1 LAVAL
6 LLGAFATSSASATRG
21 DAEAIGHYVRARLA
35 DSAGAPEQAAPG
47 YAVLLSQQP
56 DDPALA
62 LRAWRG
68 AIGAGD
74 MALALRAARL
84 LDARGVLP
92 AEGRLVLV
100 AEAISTRDWPAA
112 RLAVDRVE
120 EEQAFEFL
128 APILRAWINLG
139 AGEGPT
145 SALLQGR
152 LSGLTAAYA
161 GEQRAL
167 LLLAE
172 GKAEEGAGILQAMGS
187 SGPGLSRDA
196 VRIAAASRLIALRNR
211 DAALSLLIGDDP
223 DLVAARALAVKR
235 RLPAMAQGAAGAAFL
250 LVRLAEDIQRQQPTP
265 LALSLVR
272 VAGMLDPR
280 NDAVHLMIAG
290 MLAADGR
297 SAGALGALDRVNPKG
312 PWTSR
317 VNDARV
323 QLLAERGQGDAALAL
338 ATRAAGAKGA
348 GPQDWTRLGGVQ
360 GTLNR
365 YADSAASY
373 ARAIDLTRAAGT
385 EPNWTL
391 WMLKGSAYE
400 QAGDWENARPA
411 LTKAAELAPDQPAV
425 LNYLG
430 YAQLERRE
438 NLEEAE
444 RLIRRASE
452 LRPKDSAITDSLG
465 WAYYVRGNLPMAIET
480 LERAAAGQPDEPT
493 INEHLGDAY
502 WAAGRRID
510 ARYAWRAA
518 LLGADAQ
525 GSERLRTKI
534 DLGPPAQ

>member
-1 LAVAL
+1 MVAP
-6 LLGAFATSSASATRG
+6 AAATRG
-21 DAEAIGHYVRARLA
+21 DAEAIGNYVRARLA
-35 DSAGAPEQAAPG
+35 DAAGAPEQAAPG
-47 YAVLLSQQP
+47 YAALLAQQP
-56 DDPALA
+56 DDSALA

-68 AIGAGD
+68 AMAAGD
-74 MALALRAARL
+74 MALASRAARL

-92 AEGRLVLV
+92 AEGRLLLA
-100 AEAISTRDWPAA
+100 AEAIATRDWARA
-112 RLAVDRVE
+112 RLAIDRIE

-128 APILRAWINLG
+128 APILRAWVDLG
-139 AGEGPT
+139 AGDGP
-145 SALLQGR
+145 SAARLQGR
-152 LSGLTAAYA
+152 LPGLTAAYG

-172 GKAEEGAGILQAMGS
+172 GKVEGVEILRAMSGG
-187 SGPGLSRDA
+187 GPGISRDA
-196 VRIAAASRLIALRNR
+196 VRIAAASRLVGLGDR
-211 DAALSLLIGDDP
+211 DAALSLLSADDV
-223 DLVAARALAVKR
+223 DLHAAHVLAAKR
-235 RLPAMAQGAAGAAFL
+235 RLPGAVVTASAGASLL

-265 LALSLVR
+265 LALSLAR
-272 VAGMLDPR
+272 IAGLLDPR
-280 NDAVHLMIAG
+280 SDAVNLLAAS

-312 PWTSR
+312 PWVSR

-323 QLLAERGQGDAALAL
+323 QLLAERGEGDAGLAL
-338 ATRAAGAKGA
+338 ATRAAHARDA
-348 GPQDWTRLGGVQ
+348 TAQDWIRLGGVQ
-360 GTLNR
+360 SGMGR
-365 YADSAASY
+365 HADSAQSY
-373 ARAIDLTRAAGT
+373 ARAIELTGKDGT
-385 EPNWTL
+385 EPGWTL
-391 WMLKGSAYE
+391 WLLKGGAYE
-400 QAGDWENARPA
+400 QAGDWANAQPA
-411 LTKAAELAPDQPAV
+411 LAKAAALAPDQPAV

-465 WAYYVRGNLPMAIET
+465 WAYYVRGNLPKAIET
-480 LERAAAGQPDEPT
+480 LERAVQGQPDEPT

-518 LLGADAQ
+518 LLAADGP

-534 DLGPPAQ
+534 DLGPPAP

>member
-1 LAVAL
+1 M
-6 LLGAFATSSASATRG
+6 TPASATRG
-21 DAEAIGHYVRARLA
+21 DAEAISHYVRARLA
-35 DSAGAPEQAAPG
+35 DSAGAPEEATPG
-47 YAVLLSQQP
+47 YAVLLTQQP

-68 AIGAGD
+68 AIAAGD

-92 AEGRLVLV
+92 AEGRLVLT
-100 AEAISTRDWPAA
+100 AEAIAARDWPAA

-120 EEQAFEFL
+120 EEEAFEFL

-139 AGEGPT
+139 AGDGPA
-145 SALLQGR
+145 SALLQER

-172 GKAEEGAGILQAMGS
+172 GKAEEGARILQATGP
-187 SGPGLSRDA
+187 SGPGISRDA
-196 VRIAAASRLIALRNR
+196 VRITAASRLVALGDR
-211 DAALSLLIGDDP
+211 DAALSLLAGDDQE
-223 DLVAARALAVKR
+223 LAAARALAAKR
-235 RLPAMAQGAAGAAFL
+235 RLPGATKGAAGAAL
-250 LVRLAEDIQRQQPTP
+250 LFVRLAEDIQRQQPTP
-265 LALSLVR
+265 LALTLVR

-280 NDAVHLMIAG
+280 NDAAQLMIAG
-290 MLAADGR
+290 MLGADGR
-297 SAGALGALDRVNPKG
+297 SAGALGALDRVDPKG
-312 PWTSR
+312 PWTGR
-317 VNDARV
+317 VTDARV
-323 QLLAERGQGDAALAL
+323 QLLAERGQGEEALAL
-338 ATRAAGAKGA
+338 ATRAADAKGA
-348 GPQDWTRLGGVQ
+348 IAQDWIRLGGVQ
-360 GTLNR
+360 GTLRR
-365 YADSAASY
+365 YADSAQSY
-373 ARAIDLTRAAGT
+373 ARAANLMRTSGA

-400 QAGDWENARPA
+400 QAGDWTNARPA

-452 LRPKDSAITDSLG
+452 LRPKDAAITDSLG
-465 WAYYVRGNLPMAIET
+465 WAYYIRGNLPKAIET

-518 LLGADAQ
+518 LLSADEQGA
-525 GSERLRTKI
+525 ERLRAKI
-534 DLGPPAQ
+534 DVGPPAN